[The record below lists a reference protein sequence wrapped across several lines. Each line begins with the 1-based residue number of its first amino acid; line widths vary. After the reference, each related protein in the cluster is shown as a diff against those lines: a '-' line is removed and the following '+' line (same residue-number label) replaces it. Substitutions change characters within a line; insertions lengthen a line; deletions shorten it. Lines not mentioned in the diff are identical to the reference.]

1 MGSFSVNPDEW
12 KRRLAICRACPKLKI
27 TPRGLTGRS
36 KLIERCGQ
44 CGCPLVSRKVV
55 GCPLKKF

>member
-1 MGSFSVNPDEW
+1 MGSFSVKPEEW
-12 KRRLAICRACPKLKI
+12 ARRLVVCRACPKFKVTTI
-27 TPRGLTGRS
+27 SFAGRS

-44 CGCPLVSRKVV
+44 CGCPIVSRKVV

>member
-1 MGSFSVNPDEW
+1 MGSFSVNPNEW
-12 KRRLAICRACPKLKI
+12 ERRLAICRACPKMKTTTLSLAKFS
-27 TPRGLTGRS
+27 RV
-36 KLIERCGQ
+36 IERCGQ